1 MNSKGNLF
9 NLPFNF
15 WNDFG
20 DKIKFTSC
28 CSEFGLLPSEDEMTG
43 KGNSCR
49 NLTIY
54 LMKIHKRW
62 FNKVPI
68 LEKEKKEGTEK

>member
-9 NLPFNF
+9 NFPFNF
-15 WNDFG
+15 WNDLG

-43 KGNSCR
+43 KEKPDHLSLENS
-49 NLTIY
+49 
-54 LMKIHKRW
+54 
-62 FNKVPI
+62 
-68 LEKEKKEGTEK
+68 